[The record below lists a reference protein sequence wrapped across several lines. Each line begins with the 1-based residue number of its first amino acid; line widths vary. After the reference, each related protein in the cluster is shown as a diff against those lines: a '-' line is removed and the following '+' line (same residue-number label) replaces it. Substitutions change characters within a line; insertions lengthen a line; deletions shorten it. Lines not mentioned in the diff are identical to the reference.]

1 MGKTI
6 RKFSKKR
13 KQTQNKRKTKGRKP
27 IRRKSVRHGRKRGG
41 NTENIDKH
49 LIPACEILYE
59 VERAAKALYDPEKV
73 KDILI
78 ELSSDGKESCRSVNK
93 TKIETVQRYIQD
105 LYPNKDPEYSD
116 AEKACELLKQKQYFK
131 ACILGQLI
139 DLKENDK
146 IMKKIKKKIK
156 RKGIDGSIDSET
168 KKQAYAE
175 LIFIRMYTL
184 ILKKIKT
191 KYDCRNIYWKK
202 YYRLLDYYNYEQ
214 TKQKPKITEMPTMD
228 EIIEKYIINIKEHE
242 DCKSIYQKMRDNIGK
257 DDKENEV
264 ITFNEVIS
272 FNADEI
278 EVGDVEE
285 VKYNDKL
292 QQLKGLFHG
301 ELNRELG
308 ESEINKYFNTLFD
321 NAFFLAKQNMI
332 KVQKYNNKIELGSA
346 LRSREITLA
355 TETDNIDTNLAE
367 QRRSKILDNNMQIT
381 HLTPTD
387 NSVEIYEK
395 EDGTYGLRPIPNS
408 AP

>member
-105 LYPNKDPEYSD
+105 LYPNKDPEYSYT
-116 AEKACELLKQKQYFK
+116 EKKCELLKQKQYFK
-131 ACILGQLI
+131 ASILGQLI
-139 DLKENDK
+139 DLEEN
-146 IMKKIKKKIK
+146 IMEKIKKKIK

-242 DCKSIYQKMRDNIGK
+242 DCESIYQNMKDNIGK

-264 ITFNEVIS
+264 IR
-272 FNADEI
+272 FNAKEI

-285 VKYNDKL
+285 VKDNDKL

-332 KVQKYNNKIELGSA
+332 KVQKYDSTIQ
-346 LRSREITLA
+346 SREVQDRGYSSTI
-355 TETDNIDTNLAE
+355 EIIDTYTPI
-367 QRRSKILDNNMQIT
+367 QKRSEILDNNMQIT

-395 EDGTYGLRPIPNS
+395 EDGTYGLRPIPNQPPNS
-408 AP
+408 EI

>member
-27 IRRKSVRHGRKRGG
+27 IRRKSVRHSRKRGG
-41 NTENIDKH
+41 NTETTYEDMK
-49 LIPACEILYE
+49 PAYDVQFE

-105 LYPNKDPEYSD
+105 LYPNKDPEYSYT
-116 AEKACELLKQKQYFK
+116 EKKCELLKQKQYFK
-131 ACILGQLI
+131 ASILGQLI
-139 DLKENDK
+139 DLEEN
-146 IMKKIKKKIK
+146 IMEKIKKKIK
-156 RKGIDGSIDSET
+156 RKGIYESIDSET

-214 TKQKPKITEMPTMD
+214 AKQKPKITEMPTMD

-242 DCKSIYQKMRDNIGK
+242 DCESIYQNMKDNIGK

-264 ITFNEVIS
+264 IR
-272 FNADEI
+272 FNAKEI

-285 VKYNDKL
+285 VKDNDKL

-395 EDGTYGLRPIPNS
+395 EDGTYGLRPIPNQPPNS
-408 AP
+408 EI

>member
-27 IRRKSVRHGRKRGG
+27 IRRKSVRHSRKRGG
-41 NTENIDKH
+41 NTE
-49 LIPACEILYE
+49 IPYEDMKPAYDVRFE
-59 VERAAKALYDPEKV
+59 VECAAKALDDTEKV
-73 KDILI
+73 KEIL
-78 ELSSDGKESCRSVNK
+78 EKLTRDGKGSCISVNK
-93 TKIETVQRYIQD
+93 TKIEIFQRYIQD
-105 LYPNKDPEYSD
+105 LNTNKDPEYSYT
-116 AEKACELLKQKQYFK
+116 EKKCELLKQKQYFK

-214 TKQKPKITEMPTMD
+214 TKQKPKITEKPTMNGTID
-228 EIIEKYIINIKEHE
+228 KVIKEHK
-242 DCKSIYQKMRDNIGK
+242 DCKSIYQKMIDKKKSEDNIGK
-257 DDKENEV
+257 DDEE
-264 ITFNEVIS
+264 NEVIS
-272 FNADEI
+272 FNAREI

-285 VKYNDKL
+285 VKNDDNLKT
-292 QQLKGLFHG
+292 LKGMYHDES
-301 ELNRELG
+301 ELDEL
-308 ESEINKYFNTLFD
+308 EINKYFNTLFD

-332 KVQKYNNKIELGSA
+332 KVQKYDSTIQ
-346 LRSREITLA
+346 SREVQDRGYSSTI
-355 TETDNIDTNLAE
+355 EIIDTYTPI
-367 QRRSKILDNNMQIT
+367 QKRSEILGNNMQIT

-387 NSVEIYEK
+387 ISVEIYEK
-395 EDGTYGLRPIPNS
+395 KDGYYDLRPIPNS

>member
-49 LIPACEILYE
+49 LIPAYEILYE
-59 VERAAKALYDPEKV
+59 VESAAKALDDTDKV
-73 KDILI
+73 KGILKN
-78 ELSSDGKESCRSVNK
+78 LSSDGKGSCIRTL
-93 TKIETVQRYIQD
+93 TKLTKRFLHKNYI
-105 LYPNKDPEYSD
+105 YID
-116 AEKACELLKQKQYFK
+116 AEKECELLKQKQYFK

-139 DLKENDK
+139 DLGNNDK
-146 IMKKIKKKIK
+146 IMEKIKKKIK

-191 KYDCRNIYWKK
+191 EYDCRNIYWKK
-202 YYRLLDYYNYEQ
+202 YYGLLDYYNYEQ

-228 EIIEKYIINIKEHE
+228 IIINNIIMEHK
-242 DCKSIYQKMRDNIGK
+242 DCGSIYQKMK
-257 DDKENEV
+257 DKKNEEENEV
-264 ITFNEVIS
+264 IR
-272 FNADEI
+272 FNAEEI
-278 EVGDVEE
+278 QVGDVKEL
-285 VKYNDKL
+285 KDNDIL

-301 ELNRELG
+301 ELNRELVK
-308 ESEINKYFNTLFD
+308 SEINKYFNTLFD
-321 NAFFLAKQNMI
+321 NAFDLAKQNMI
-332 KVQKYNNKIELGSA
+332 NVQKYDSTIQ
-346 LRSREITLA
+346 SREVQDRGYSSTI
-355 TETDNIDTNLAE
+355 EIIDTYTPI

-381 HLTPTD
+381 HLTPY
-387 NSVEIYEK
+387 V
-395 EDGTYGLRPIPNS
+395 
-408 AP
+408 

>member
-41 NTENIDKH
+41 NTEFPYKDMK
-49 LIPACEILYE
+49 PAYDVRFE
-59 VERAAKALYDPEKV
+59 VERAAKALDDTDKV
-73 KDILI
+73 KGILKK
-78 ELSSDGKESCRSVNK
+78 LSSDGKGSCISVNK
-93 TKIETVQRYIQD
+93 TTIETVHRYIQD

-131 ACILGQLI
+131 ASILGQLI
-139 DLKENDK
+139 DLEEN
-146 IMKKIKKKIK
+146 IMEKIKKKIK
-156 RKGIDGSIDSET
+156 RKGIYESIDSET

-191 KYDCRNIYWKK
+191 KYDCRNIYRNK
-202 YYRLLDYYNYEQ
+202 YNELKDRFSYEQ
-214 TKQKPKITEMPTMD
+214 AKQKPKITEMPTMD

-242 DCKSIYQKMRDNIGK
+242 DCESIYQNMKDNIGK
-257 DDKENEV
+257 DDKE
-264 ITFNEVIS
+264 NEVIS

-285 VKYNDKL
+285 LKDTDNRL
-292 QQLKGLFHG
+292 QQLKHLFHG
-301 ELNRELG
+301 ELNMELG

-332 KVQKYNNKIELGSA
+332 KVQKYDSTIQ
-346 LRSREITLA
+346 SREVQDRGYSSTI
-355 TETDNIDTNLAE
+355 EIIDTYTPI
-367 QRRSKILDNNMQIT
+367 QKRSEILDNNMQIT

-395 EDGTYGLRPIPNS
+395 EDGTYGLRPIPNQPPNS
-408 AP
+408 EI

>member
-41 NTENIDKH
+41 NTETTYEDMK
-49 LIPACEILYE
+49 PAYDVRFE
-59 VERAAKALYDPEKV
+59 VERAAKALDNTETVKEILEK
-73 KDILI
+73 
-78 ELSSDGKESCRSVNK
+78 LSHRKESCIRTYTNWFNRGFYR
-93 TKIETVQRYIQD
+93 ETYQ
-105 LYPNKDPEYSD
+105 YSD
-116 AEKACELLKQKQYFK
+116 TEKECELLKQKQYFK
-131 ACILGQLI
+131 ASILGQLI
-139 DLKENDK
+139 DLGNNDK
-146 IMKKIKKKIK
+146 IMEKIEEKIY

-191 KYDCRNIYWKK
+191 EYDCRNIYRKK
-202 YYRLLDYYNYEQ
+202 YSLEKDRFSYGMI
-214 TKQKPKITEMPTMD
+214 KKKPTMNGTID
-228 EIIEKYIINIKEHE
+228 KVIKEHK
-242 DCKSIYQKMRDNIGK
+242 DCKSIYQKMIDKNQKMRDNIGK

-285 VKYNDKL
+285 VKDNDKL

-332 KVQKYNNKIELGSA
+332 KVQKYDSTIQ
-346 LRSREITLA
+346 SREVQDRGYSSTI
-355 TETDNIDTNLAE
+355 EIIDTYTPI
-367 QRRSKILDNNMQIT
+367 QKRSEILDNNMQIT

-395 EDGTYGLRPIPNS
+395 EDGFYDLRPIPNS